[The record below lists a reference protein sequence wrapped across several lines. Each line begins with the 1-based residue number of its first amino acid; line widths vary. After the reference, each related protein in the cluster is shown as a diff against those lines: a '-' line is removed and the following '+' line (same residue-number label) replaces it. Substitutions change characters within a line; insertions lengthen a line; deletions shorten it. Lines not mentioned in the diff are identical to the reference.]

1 MTFLAPEFL
10 LLLLLL
16 PVAAAIMVARGRAR
30 AAAVQRVGE
39 SELMRYLS
47 SQVSPARRLWKAG
60 LWLAA
65 LGSLVIALARPV
77 WGADVEVIETQG
89 VAVMVVLDVSSSMD
103 ARDVAPSRLERAKL
117 DLRTLFEGLAGN
129 QIGLILFAGTAYV
142 QLPLTSDVFSAEV
155 FLNAASSGAITQQ
168 GTAIDSAL
176 RLALDSL
183 KDYDPAQ
190 SVIVLASDG
199 ESQQGDPL
207 LGAQLAADRG
217 IKIYTVGYGTAEGS
231 TIPVLDSTGKQIPK
245 VNRANGQPV
254 ITQLSEQTLRTIAQQ
269 TGGSY
274 ARGGDGGV
282 IPMLINQVNAL
293 PGGKLGQQTA
303 ARQVE
308 RFEIFVLIAVLAL
321 TMEILLPE
329 TRGRAVG

>member
-1 MTFLAPEFL
+1 
-10 LLLLLL
+10 
-16 PVAAAIMVARGRAR
+16 
-30 AAAVQRVGE
+30 
-39 SELMRYLS
+39 
-47 SQVSPARRLWKAG
+47 
-60 LWLAA
+60 
-65 LGSLVIALARPV
+65 
-77 WGADVEVIETQG
+77 
-89 VAVMVVLDVSSSMD
+89 
-103 ARDVAPSRLERAKL
+103 
-117 DLRTLFEGLAGN
+117 
-129 QIGLILFAGTAYV
+129 
-142 QLPLTSDVFSAEV
+142 
-155 FLNAASSGAITQQ
+155 
-168 GTAIDSAL
+168 
-176 RLALDSL
+176 
-183 KDYDPAQ
+183 
-190 SVIVLASDG
+190 
-199 ESQQGDPL
+199 
-207 LGAQLAADRG
+207 
-217 IKIYTVGYGTAEGS
+217 VGYGTAAGS